1 MEPAHK
7 ELLRK
12 HLLELS
18 GQIQVSDTIVPFLFQ
33 ENILTEAQVQLIQSL
48 QTETQKSM
56 KLLQLLPDRGP
67 RAFPALL
74 RALDDYSWV
83 RDKLLLELQDSPGH
97 ETGLWSPPDSVLQQ
111 VPSDR
116 VLSRLAS
123 RLGSEAEAVL
133 LDLGLTAESW
143 FRCRSDNSLS
153 AHGATLAA
161 LLLWRRAEGRKASV
175 QRLLQSLE
183 AAGVHRS
190 VLKEV
195 QDRD

>member
-83 RDKLLLELQDSPGH
+83 RDKLLLELQDSPGL
-97 ETGLWSPPDSVLQQ
+97 ETGET
-111 VPSDR
+111 
-116 VLSRLAS
+116 
-123 RLGSEAEAVL
+123 G
-133 LDLGLTAESW
+133 ESIIIY
-143 FRCRSDNSLS
+143 
-153 AHGATLAA
+153 
-161 LLLWRRAEGRKASV
+161 
-175 QRLLQSLE
+175 
-183 AAGVHRS
+183 
-190 VLKEV
+190 
-195 QDRD
+195 